1 MAKLKKLPLVAIC
14 GRPNVGKSTLFNR
27 ILGKSRAIVHDQEGI
42 TRDRFFGNAR
52 WQDYR
57 FRLVDTGGI
66 IEHPDDNVSQQM
78 QEQVDAALNEARV
91 IVFVVD
97 GQHALTRVDREVRD
111 RLFKYSKPVLL
122 AVNKLDNDALTE
134 AHRYD
139 FYELGLGE
147 PFPISSGHGL
157 GIDALREAICEHL
170 PVPEPVAV
178 PEEGAEDEEDG
189 ELLEAADD
197 ESFNEK
203 DPRIKVAIVGKPNVG
218 KSSFVNAILNENRSI
233 VDDKPGTTRDAIDID
248 FTWND
253 KDYVLIDTAG
263 LRKKAGI
270 TAKVEHYSVARS
282 LRAVRRADICLVMID
297 ATEGMSE
304 QDKRI
309 IGYARE
315 NGTAMVLVW
324 TKWDLVEDK
333 ARRQKSIVEELDLK
347 MAQIHYVPNVTI
359 SNVTRQ
365 RLFTVFEYIDRVYEQ
380 TRKRISTAD
389 MNKFIEEIK
398 VQHKPPSQK
407 GKHAKILYATQVS
420 IKPTLVILFVNQV
433 RLFHFSYMRFL
444 ENQLREKFGFEGVP
458 ITLELREGKSR
469 E

>member
-42 TRDRFFGNAR
+42 TRDRFFGNAK

-66 IEHPDDNVSQQM
+66 IEHPDDNVSRQM

-122 AVNKLDNDALTE
+122 AVNKLDNDAMTE

-157 GIDALREAICEHL
+157 GIDALRDAICEHL
-170 PVPEPVAV
+170 PVPEPVASPEV
-178 PEEGAEDEEDG
+178 SEEGDDIEILDDGDEET
-189 ELLEAADD
+189 
-197 ESFNEK
+197 FNEK

-315 NGTAMVLVW
+315 NGTAMILVW
-324 TKWDLVEDK
+324 TKWDLIEDK

-347 MAQIHYVPNVTI
+347 MAQIHYVPSVTI

-365 RLFTVFEYIDRVYEQ
+365 RIFTVFEYIDRVYEQ

-398 VQHKPPSQK
+398 VTHKPPSQK

-420 IKPTLVILFVNQV
+420 IKPTMVILFVNQT